1 MSMLCA
7 LLAFTPALAQGPQ
20 WFPRAEDRSPWE
32 GQLFWGRAGLREIEV
47 RPPSGFLKIEAP
59 DQNLWGLRLSWDLL
73 RWGPGLL
80 QASGGLALGSSSPLR
95 YTNSVGTSGEVGAD
109 LHLREQW
116 MGGLLYQL
124 ERGRL
129 RYGIGLDLRRDVL
142 MVKAAPDLRS
152 SGSTNRLWPRAV
164 VQYHFD
170 PVGRLLPH
178 LALDVA
184 APLSH
189 TNPSGVAYI
198 GDLDHLGLPSNVDG
212 GVAARTHAPRLQFTV
227 ALGARF
233 GAPRPRPVATTCTLP
248 TLESVTP
255 IAARAVPQG
264 LEAPAPRVIA
274 PAPIAVELPQL
285 IVLDDAALHFA
296 LDRAEISEEGRS
308 VIARW
313 AARIL
318 AVSPQPRLTI
328 TGHTDSTG
336 SLAHNLDLSTRRAQ
350 AVAEALRGHGLAVE
364 AAAASGRG
372 PREPRASNRME
383 EGRARN
389 RRVEI
394 HLDGAK
400 PGKGRVESAPQL
412 TLSGKPGPKKLLQ
425 PQKTP

>member
-1 MSMLCA
+1 M
-7 LLAFTPALAQGPQ
+7 
-20 WFPRAEDRSPWE
+20 RK
-32 GQLFWGRAGLREIEV
+32 IEV

-95 YTNSVGTSGEVGAD
+95 FTNSVGASGDVGAD
-109 LHLREQW
+109 LHLRQQW
-116 MGGLLYQL
+116 MGGLLYRL
-124 ERGRL
+124 GSGRL
-129 RYGIGLDLRRDVL
+129 NYGIGLDLRRDVL

-152 SGSTNRLWPRAV
+152 SGSTNRLWTRAA

-170 PVGRLLPH
+170 AMGRLLPH

-184 APLSH
+184 VPLSH

-198 GDLDHLGLPSNVDG
+198 GDLDHLGLPSNVDE
-212 GVAARTHAPRLQFTV
+212 GVAARTHAPRLQFIV
-227 ALGARF
+227 AVGARF
-233 GAPRPRPVATTCTLP
+233 GAPRPRPVATACNLP
-248 TLESVTP
+248 TLEPV
-255 IAARAVPQG
+255 ARLETRIVPQG
-264 LEAPAPRVIA
+264 LEAPAPPVIA

-296 LDRAEISEEGRS
+296 LDRAEISEEGRR
-308 VIARW
+308 VLARW

-328 TGHTDSTG
+328 TGHTDGTG

-350 AVAEALRGHGLAVE
+350 AVAETLRNHGLAVE
-364 AAAASGRG
+364 TDAVSGRG
-372 PREPRASNRME
+372 PREPRASNRLE

-394 HLDGAK
+394 HLDGAR

-412 TLSGKPGPKKLLQ
+412 TLLGKPGPKK
-425 PQKTP
+425 PQRPSR